1 MNPPGSAGTPRPPGS
16 AGAAR
21 AAGTCPRLHAP
32 WETFLDGELPATQML
47 ELQTHLEVCAECS
60 AEVALSRAIRGSA
73 RHAVLGGETADVSEA
88 FQARLRGVLQHEAH
102 IESET
107 RRTQQLRKLMR
118 QWLPRAGALVL
129 SSAAVAVLWMR
140 MNDNVE
146 PTTDVS
152 GNASASNA
160 SASNASAS
168 KVQAALSPEE
178 LLDRFIDYHSAPPEP
193 QVTRPEL
200 VPQLERDVG
209 VRLPLVNL
217 ARYGALWQGGSVVR
231 VRDGRPAAY
240 FRYRTTDNHRV
251 TVYVYNAARIPLH
264 ASLEPRMF
272 HEEPVYEGYRRG
284 YTIVAQLRRGV
295 GYAVATDLE
304 EPISA
309 ELVQAIANSGV
320 TH

>member
-1 MNPPGSAGTPRPPGS
+1 MTTGNYRGGTAHPVAS
-16 AGAAR
+16 
-21 AAGTCPRLHAP
+21 CPKLHAP
-32 WETFLDGELPATQML
+32 WETFVDGELPAPQML
-47 ELQTHLEVCAECS
+47 ELQTHLDVCAECS
-60 AEVALSRAIRGSA
+60 GEVALSRAIRDST
-73 RHAVLGGETADVSEA
+73 RRVVLGDDGAEVSED
-88 FQARLRGVLQHEAH
+88 FQARLRGALAREAH
-102 IESET
+102 AEREAQRAQRL
-107 RRTQQLRKLMR
+107 RRLAR
-118 QWLPRAGALVL
+118 QWLPRAGALAL

-146 PTTDVS
+146 PTTDLS
-152 GNASASNA
+152 GRMAAGSGSAASGSTLGGPAKNVA
-160 SASNASAS
+160 F
-168 KVQAALSPEE
+168 SPEE
-178 LLDRFIDYHSAPPEP
+178 ALDRMIDWHSAPPEP

-209 VRLPLVNL
+209 VRLPVVNL

-231 VRDGRPAAY
+231 VRDDRPAAY

-251 TVYVYNAARIPLH
+251 TVYVYNPARIPLH
-264 ASLEPRMF
+264 ASLEPKIVR
-272 HEEPVYEGYRRG
+272 EQPVYEGYRRG

-295 GYAVATDLE
+295 GYAVTTDLE